1 MEEDGGFHKQPF
13 SSDYCGVLFQ
23 LDSGSKGPVA
33 LSNPVGDFYATAVV
47 AEDISSYFCLRID
60 PAAVAAL

>member
-13 SSDYCGVLFQ
+13 SSAYCGVLFQ
-23 LDSGSKGPVA
+23 LDSGSKGPIA
-33 LSNPVGDFYATAVV
+33 SSNSVGDIYAIAVV

-60 PAAVAAL
+60 LAAVAAL